1 MYNFSLQIDDSA
13 ISHFLVSRFLQILTK
28 PALRFKFLSFL
39 LMHRIFTLGREVFSA
54 RLTPY
59 LWHKLR
65 FCLDVSA
72 ADASTQRYLLLYNEI
87 ILTPCDAGYVQ
98 SCTGCIQN

>member
-39 LMHRIFTLGREVFSA
+39 LMHGIFTLGRKVFSA

-59 LWHKLR
+59 LWYKLR

-72 ADASTQRYLLLYNEI
+72 ADASTQRFLLLPVFVQNV
-87 ILTPCDAGYVQ
+87 ILKLVFSG
-98 SCTGCIQN
+98 SS